1 MDVGLSTWIGIGC
14 LLFLV
19 GGAFYLVS
27 VYNGLVALKNNA
39 EKSWS
44 NIDVLLKQRRD
55 ELPKL
60 VAVCERYMQHE
71 AETLEKVTQARAMS
85 AGATSLEAKAEAEGF
100 LTEALKSL
108 FAVTENYPE
117 LRADAQFG
125 KLQGR
130 VTSLENEIADRR
142 EFFNDS
148 VNIYNIRTEQFPDVL
163 VARGMSFGRK
173 ELWTIRPADRED
185 VGIAFSH

>member
-1 MDVGLSTWIGIGC
+1 MTGWIVLGIILLLLLGLITYVIII
-14 LLFLV
+14 
-19 GGAFYLVS
+19 
-27 VYNGLVALKNNA
+27 YNGFVALKNA
-39 EKSWS
+39 ISQDWS

-71 AETLEKVTQARAMS
+71 AETLEKVTQARNLA
-85 AGATSLEAKAEAEGF
+85 AGATTMEAKAEAEGF

-148 VNIYNIRTEQFPDVL
+148 VNIYNIRTEQFPDLV
-163 VARGMSFGRK
+163 VARGMNLKRR
-173 ELWTIRPADRED
+173 ELWKLQPADRAD
-185 VGIAFSH
+185 PGVQFSR

>member
-1 MDVGLSTWIGIGC
+1 MGMSVGVWIILGA

-19 GGAFYLVS
+19 GGAFYAIS
-27 VYNGLVALKNNA
+27 IYNGLVALKNNA
-39 EKSWS
+39 DKSWS

-71 AETLEKVTQARAMS
+71 AETLVKVTQARNLA
-85 AGATSLEAKAEAEGF
+85 AGATTMEAKAEAEGF

-148 VNIYNIRTEQFPDVL
+148 VNIYNIRIEQFPDLV
-163 VARGMSFGRK
+163 VARGMNLNRR
-173 ELWTIRPADRED
+173 ELWKIQPANRED
-185 VGIAFSH
+185 PGIQFSR

>member
-1 MDVGLSTWIGIGC
+1 MDIALSTWILIGC
-14 LLFLV
+14 LLLLV
-19 GGAFYLVS
+19 GGGFYLVAI
-27 VYNGLVALKNNA
+27 YNGLVALKNNA

-44 NIDVLLKQRRD
+44 NIDVLLKQRHD

-71 AETLEKVTQARAMS
+71 ADTLQKVTEARALA
-85 AGATSLEAKAEAEGF
+85 AGATSLDAKAEAEGF

-117 LRADAQFG
+117 LRADAQFA

-130 VTSLENEIADRR
+130 VSSLENEISDRR

-148 VNIYNIRTEQFPDVL
+148 VNIYNIRIEQFPDLL
-163 VARGMSFGRK
+163 VARGFRFDRK
-173 ELWTIRPADRED
+173 ELWKIRPADRED
-185 VGIAFSH
+185 VAIAFSR

>member
-1 MDVGLSTWIGIGC
+1 MDIALSTWILIGC
-14 LLFLV
+14 LLFSV
-19 GGAFYLVS
+19 GGGFYLVAI
-27 VYNGLVALKNNA
+27 YNGLVALKNNA
-39 EKSWS
+39 DKSWS
-44 NIDVLLKQRRD
+44 NIDVLLKQRHD

-71 AETLEKVTQARAMS
+71 ADTLQKVTEARALA
-85 AGATSLEAKAEAEGF
+85 AGATSQNAKAEAEGF

-117 LRADAQFG
+117 LRADAQFA

-130 VTSLENEIADRR
+130 VSSLENEISDRR

-148 VNIYNIRTEQFPDVL
+148 VNIYNIRIEQFPDLL
-163 VARGMSFGRK
+163 VARGFHFGRK
-173 ELWTIRPADRED
+173 ELWKIRPADRED
-185 VGIAFSH
+185 VAIAFSR

>member
-1 MDVGLSTWIGIGC
+1 MEMSVGGWVALGA
-14 LLFLV
+14 LLLLV
-19 GGAFYLVS
+19 GAVFYLIS
-27 VYNGLVALKNNA
+27 IYNGLVALKNNA
-39 EKSWS
+39 DKSWS

-60 VAVCERYMQHE
+60 VKVCERYMQHE
-71 AETLEKVTQARAMS
+71 AETLEKVTQARNLS
-85 AGATSLEAKAEAEGF
+85 AGATTMDAKAEAEGF

-148 VNIYNIRTEQFPDVL
+148 VNIYNIRTEQFPDML
-163 VARGMSFGRK
+163 IARGMSFGHK
-173 ELWTIRPADRED
+173 DLWQILPADRED
-185 VGIAFSH
+185 VEIAFSR

>member
-1 MDVGLSTWIGIGC
+1 MVMDFGMWIILGA
-14 LLFLV
+14 LLFLA
-19 GGAFYLVS
+19 GGAFYAIS
-27 VYNGLVALKNNA
+27 IYNGLVALKNNA
-39 EKSWS
+39 DKSWS

-71 AETLEKVTQARAMS
+71 AETLEKVTQARNLA
-85 AGATSLEAKAEAEGF
+85 AGATTMEAKAEAEGF

-148 VNIYNIRTEQFPDVL
+148 VNIYNIRTEQFPDLV
-163 VARGMSFGRK
+163 VARGMNLKRR
-173 ELWTIRPADRED
+173 ELWKLQPADRAD
-185 VGIAFSH
+185 PGVQFSR